1 MVKLPWSSLSVKMLY
16 TSVYFIYDRVVLL
29 VDRREMG
36 GEKKGL
42 SEVWIVYSLVSL
54 FYTYYCM

>member
-1 MVKLPWSSLSVKMLY
+1 MLY

-42 SEVWIVYSLVSL
+42 SEV
-54 FYTYYCM
+54 